1 MTTVEDDGS
10 RARLGVLELPVE
22 ARIREAA
29 PAFAHLDSL
38 GLPAPRD
45 GARNAIAAALIHRS
59 YLFESRG
66 AVPGITQTSLDALGR
81 LGSAFL
87 WKTAAVERYRRI
99 ANPTSGTMSADVA
112 RIVAT
117 FPAWAA
123 RQEWLRKS
131 AALSV
136 GLDRDALPPKV
147 TTLLC
152 HQVIGV
158 LCLEGEEEVARRLL
172 HGHLATQQ
180 REIASSINDPKTT
193 LYEVLGHA
201 ALAWEYERGGPDH
214 APAFRAV
221 VTDTHRRAGEGS
233 GSNKKTAA
241 QRAALDF
248 LQRHVPQVLTARD
261 TAASPPPPAQE
272 IPVSRAHVGA
282 VRRLETLFS
291 LPETS
296 RPLLSQALLHASWA
310 YENGHQM
317 ERYRQQ
323 DYQALAYLGAQIL
336 GYEHLLATARH
347 IVVAPPTEFAFT
359 TLPNNVYNTAFH
371 EVELASGLLL
381 GAGQRSLGIPMEIG
395 ADSFQAV
402 IGAVSE
408 AGDFQGSLADRWP
421 QEWAPSWQLVA
432 PSAPPPVE
440 PTTRLARTA
449 SLMKL
454 PVTYEHTVSG
464 PDHLQ
469 RYTATAVI
477 HSKALGVTL
486 RTEGASVP
494 GKVPAKHS
502 ASLAVL
508 GVLARLADGSPARS
522 FDGAMEEDRS
532 LARFL
537 LAQQA
542 YVLDAAPVPTQRWIN
557 ARLFGLHLASDAPA
571 LLKWAVGV
579 DELLGLDLPLQP
591 GSHLRNAFRK
601 AVEKPAAPDP
611 LNTVLARAID
621 TLERIETPENITT
634 AQVHHLVQVCD
645 VYRCLGSDD
654 PDILLPDLADDW
666 RILHRGRLET
676 LPSLPP
682 VRISGRA
689 RAVLDAALST
699 LASGG
704 GETSVE
710 VLAERPLRLGFR
722 STQPPSL
729 TILEDVC
736 SLWSTAS
743 RAITVEATEQGI
755 DVIVAMT
762 EAPTRPGPIAQAVM
776 AALQPSPEP
785 YRAAVADL
793 LHDLKNQLVAARLA
807 NSQPAESRTAR
818 LQQQLAASRHLDEA
832 HTLALRLRAATSML
846 TSADTESVELG
857 AFLRHYAGAV
867 LTRLPANISLSVPT
881 ARSTVHVAL
890 GARALTAIFD
900 NLVGNAIEALRN
912 GGAITLDWTADDY
925 EAAVEISDDGPG
937 LPSDIAAALSSGK
950 RIRSTKP
957 GGNGLGLLG
966 VRSLLAKVG
975 GQLSLIATP
984 SGTAWLTTLPL
995 ATSTPT
1001 ESA

>member
-1 MTTVEDDGS
+1 M
-10 RARLGVLELPVE
+10 
-22 ARIREAA
+22 
-29 PAFAHLDSL
+29 
-38 GLPAPRD
+38 
-45 GARNAIAAALIHRS
+45 
-59 YLFESRG
+59 
-66 AVPGITQTSLDALGR
+66 
-81 LGSAFL
+81 
-87 WKTAAVERYRRI
+87 
-99 ANPTSGTMSADVA
+99 
-112 RIVAT
+112 
-117 FPAWAA
+117 
-123 RQEWLRKS
+123 
-131 AALSV
+131 
-136 GLDRDALPPKV
+136 
-147 TTLLC
+147 
-152 HQVIGV
+152 

-172 HGHLATQQ
+172 EEHLATQQ
-180 REIASSINDPKTT
+180 REIASSINDPKTA
-193 LYEVLGHA
+193 LYEVVGHA
-201 ALAWEYERGGPDH
+201 ALTWEYVRGGPEH

-221 VTDTHRRAGEGS
+221 VTDTRRRTGKGS
-233 GSNKKTAA
+233 GSSKKAA
-241 QRAALDF
+241 SQLAALDF
-248 LQRHVPQVLTARD
+248 LQRHVPQVLAARD
-261 TAASPPPPAQE
+261 TAVSPPPRAQE
-272 IPVSRAHVGA
+272 IPASRAHVGT
-282 VRRLETLFS
+282 VRHLEALFS

-296 RPLLSQALLHASWA
+296 RPLLSQALVHASWA

-323 DYQALAYLGAQIL
+323 DYQALAYLGSQIL
-336 GYEHLLATARH
+336 GYEHLLATARR
-347 IVVAPPTEFAFT
+347 IVVTPPAEFAFV
-359 TLPNNVYNTAFH
+359 TLPNDVYNTAFH
-371 EVELASGLLL
+371 EVGLASGLLL
-381 GAGQRSLGIPMEIG
+381 GAGQRSLGIPLEIG

-408 AGDFQGSLADRWP
+408 AGGFQGSLADCWP
-421 QEWAPSWQLVA
+421 KEWAPTWQLVA
-432 PSAPPPVE
+432 PSAPRPVE
-440 PTTRLARTA
+440 PTTRLGRTA
-449 SLMKL
+449 SIMKL
-454 PVTYEHTVSG
+454 PVTYEHKVTG

-469 RYTATAVI
+469 RFTAVAVLP
-477 HSKALGVTL
+477 SEALGVTL
-486 RTEGASVP
+486 KTEGTAVP

-508 GVLARLADGSPARS
+508 GVLDRLADGSPARS
-522 FDGAMEEDRS
+522 FDGAKEKDRS

-542 YVLDAAPVPTQRWIN
+542 YILDAAPVPTQRWID
-557 ARLFGLHLASDAPA
+557 ARLFGLHLASDAPV
-571 LLKWAVGV
+571 LLQWAVGV
-579 DELLGLDLPLQP
+579 DELLGLDLPLQL

-601 AVEKPAAPDP
+601 AVEKPAVPDH

-621 TLERIETPENITT
+621 ILERIETPENITT
-634 AQVHHLVQVCD
+634 AHVRHLVQLCD

-666 RILHRGRLET
+666 RMLHRDRLET

-682 VRISGRA
+682 VQISGRA
-689 RAVLDAALST
+689 RAVFDAALST
-699 LASGG
+699 LVSGG

-762 EAPTRPGPIAQAVM
+762 EAPPQPGPITQAVM

-793 LHDLKNQLVAARLA
+793 LHDLKNQLVAGRLA

-846 TSADTESVELG
+846 TSAGTESVELG
-857 AFLRHYAGAV
+857 AFLRHYAGAI
-867 LTRLPANISLSVPT
+867 LTRLPASISLSIPT
-881 ARSTVHVAL
+881 AKSTVHVAL

-900 NLVGNAIEALRN
+900 NLIGNAIEALRN

-937 LPSDIAAALSSGK
+937 LPTDIASALNSGK
-950 RIRSTKP
+950 RIRSTKA

-995 ATSTPT
+995 TTSTPT

>member
-1 MTTVEDDGS
+1 MTTVEDDRS
-10 RARLGVLELPVE
+10 TARLGMLEHPVE
-22 ARIREAA
+22 PRVREIA
-29 PAFAHLDSL
+29 PAFAHLNAL

-45 GARNAIAAALIHRS
+45 GARNAIATALVHRS
-59 YLFESRG
+59 YLYESRG
-66 AVPGITQTSLDALGR
+66 TLPGVTQTSLDALGR
-81 LGSAFL
+81 LGGAFL
-87 WKTAAVERYRRI
+87 WKTAAVERYRTV
-99 ANPTSGTMSADVA
+99 ANRTSGTMSKDVA

-117 FPAWAA
+117 FPAWTA

-136 GLDRDALPPKV
+136 GLDRNALPPKV
-147 TTLLC
+147 TTALCQQLL
-152 HQVIGV
+152 GV

-172 HGHLATQQ
+172 AGHLATQQ
-180 REIASSINDPKTT
+180 REIASSINDPKSA
-193 LYEVLGHA
+193 LYEVVGHA
-201 ALAWEYERGGPDH
+201 ALSWEYERGGPDH
-214 APAFRAV
+214 ASVFRAV
-221 VTDTHRRAGEGS
+221 VTDTRRRAGEGS
-233 GSNKKTAA
+233 GSNKKAA
-241 QRAALDF
+241 TKQAAVDF
-248 LQRHVPQVLTARD
+248 LRRHAPEVLTART
-261 TAASPPPPAQE
+261 TAVPPSPPARE
-272 IPVSRAHVGA
+272 IPASRAHVDT

-296 RPLLSQALLHASWA
+296 RPLLSQALVHASWA
-310 YENGHQM
+310 YENGHLM
-317 ERYRQQ
+317 ERCRQQ
-323 DYQALAYLGAQIL
+323 DYQVLAFLGAQVL
-336 GYEHLLATARH
+336 GYEHLLAIARR
-347 IVVAPPTEFAFT
+347 IVVAPPAEFAFI
-359 TLPNNVYNTAFH
+359 TLPNDVFNTAFH
-371 EVELASGLLL
+371 EAGLASGLLL
-381 GAGQRSLGIPMEIG
+381 GAGQRSHGIPLEIG
-395 ADSFQAV
+395 ADAFQAV

-408 AGDFQGSLADRWP
+408 AGGFQGSLADRWP
-421 QEWAPSWQLVA
+421 DEWAAVWQLVA
-432 PSAPPPVE
+432 PSAPRPVE
-440 PTTRLARTA
+440 PTTRLGRTA
-449 SLMKL
+449 SVMKL
-454 PVTYEHTVSG
+454 PVTYEHTVTG
-464 PDHLQ
+464 PAHLQ
-469 RYTATAVI
+469 RFTTVAVL
-477 HSKALGVTL
+477 HSEALGVTL
-486 RTEGASVP
+486 TAQGAAVA

-502 ASLAVL
+502 ASLTVL
-508 GVLARLADGSPARS
+508 GVLERLADGSPARS
-522 FDGAMEEDRS
+522 FDGAKEGDRS

-542 YVLDAAPVPTQRWIN
+542 YVLDAAPVPIQRWID
-557 ARLFGLHLASDAPA
+557 ARLFGLHLASGPRA

-579 DELLGLDLPLQP
+579 DELLGLGLPLQP
-591 GSHLRNAFRK
+591 GSHLRDAFRK
-601 AVEKPAAPDP
+601 AVEKPAIPDP

-634 AQVHHLVQVCD
+634 AHVRHLMQLCD

-666 RILHRGRLET
+666 RILHRGQLKP
-676 LPSLPP
+676 LPAFPS
-682 VRISGRA
+682 VRISGRT

-699 LASGG
+699 LASDG
-704 GETSVE
+704 GEASVE
-710 VLAERPLRLGFR
+710 VFAERPLRLGFR
-722 STQPPSL
+722 STQPPSPSV
-729 TILEDVC
+729 LEEVC
-736 SLWSTAS
+736 SLWSTAGK
-743 RAITVEATEQGI
+743 AITVEAAEQGI
-755 DVIVAMT
+755 DVIVAMA
-762 EAPTRPGPIAQAVM
+762 EAPARPGPIAQAVL

-867 LTRLPANISLSVPT
+867 LTRLPANISLSIPT
-881 ARSTVHVAL
+881 AKSTVHVAL
-890 GARALTAIFD
+890 GARALTAILD

-937 LPSDIAAALSSGK
+937 LPSDIAAALNSGK
-950 RIRSTKP
+950 RIRSTKR

-995 ATSTPT
+995 ASSTPP

>member
-1 MTTVEDDGS
+1 M
-10 RARLGVLELPVE
+10 LEHSVE
-22 ARIREAA
+22 ARVREAA
-29 PAFAHLDSL
+29 PAFAHLDAL

-45 GARNAIAAALIHRS
+45 GARNAIATALVHRS

-66 AVPGITQTSLDALGR
+66 ALPGVTQTSLDALGR

-123 RQEWLRKS
+123 CQEWLRKS

-136 GLDRDALPPKV
+136 GLDRHALPPKV

-172 HGHLATQQ
+172 DGHLATQQ
-180 REIASSINDPKTT
+180 REIASSINDPKTA
-193 LYEVLGHA
+193 LYEALGHT
-201 ALAWEYERGGPDH
+201 ALTWGYGRGGPDH
-214 APAFRAV
+214 APVFRAV
-221 VTDTHRRAGEGS
+221 VTDTRRRAGEGS

-241 QRAALDF
+241 QLAALDF
-248 LQRHVPQVLTARD
+248 LQRHLPQVLTARD
-261 TAASPPPPAQE
+261 SAVSPPPPAQE
-272 IPVSRAHVGA
+272 IHASRAHVDT

-296 RPLLSQALLHASWA
+296 RPLLSQALVHASWA

-317 ERYRQQ
+317 ERCHQQ

-336 GYEHLLATARH
+336 GYEHLLATARR
-347 IVVAPPTEFAFT
+347 IVVAPPAEFAFT
-359 TLPNNVYNTAFH
+359 TLPNSVYNTAFH
-371 EVELASGLLL
+371 EVGLASGLLL
-381 GAGQRSLGIPMEIG
+381 GAGQRSLGIPLEIG

-408 AGDFQGSLADRWP
+408 AGGFQGSLADRWP
-421 QEWAPSWQLVA
+421 QEWAPTWQLVA

-454 PVTYEHTVSG
+454 PVTYEHTVTG

-469 RYTATAVI
+469 RYTATAVLD
-477 HSKALGVTL
+477 SKALGVTL
-486 RTEGASVP
+486 RMQGAAAA

-508 GVLARLADGSPARS
+508 SVLERLADGSPARS
-522 FDGAMEEDRS
+522 FDGAKEAARS

-542 YVLDAAPVPTQRWIN
+542 YLLNAAPVPTQRWIT

-579 DELLGLDLPLQP
+579 DELLNLDLPLHP
-591 GSHLRNAFRK
+591 DSHLRDAFRK
-601 AVEKPAAPDP
+601 AVEEPAVPDP
-611 LNTVLARAID
+611 INTVLVRAID
-621 TLERIETPENITT
+621 TLERIETPEAITT
-634 AQVHHLVQVCD
+634 AHVRHLVQLCD

-666 RILHRGRLET
+666 RILHRGRLKA
-676 LPSLPP
+676 LPALPP

-689 RAVLDAALST
+689 RAVLDASLSA
-699 LASGG
+699 LASDG

-710 VLAERPLRLGFR
+710 VLAEQPLRLGFR
-722 STQPPSL
+722 STQPPSPSV
-729 TILEDVC
+729 LEEVC

-743 RAITVEATEQGI
+743 KAITVETAEQGI

-762 EAPTRPGPIAQAVM
+762 EAPPRPGPITHAVL

-807 NSQPAESRTAR
+807 NFQPAESRTAR

-832 HTLALRLRAATSML
+832 HTIALRLRAATSML
-846 TSADTESVELG
+846 ASGDTESVELG
-857 AFLRHYAGAV
+857 AFLRQYAGAV
-867 LTRLPANISLSVPT
+867 LTRLPANISLSIPT
-881 ARSTVHVAL
+881 AKSTVHVAL
-890 GARALTAIFD
+890 GARSLTAIFD
-900 NLVGNAIEALRN
+900 NLVGNAIEVLGN
-912 GGAITLDWTADDY
+912 GGAIALDWTADDY

-937 LPSDIAAALSSGK
+937 LPSDIAAALNSGK
-950 RIRSTKP
+950 RIRSTKR

-995 ATSTPT
+995 TPSTPP
-1001 ESA
+1001 ESG